1 MGHVQELGQRKSRGQ
16 GCRGTQ
22 EEEFHGEG
30 SSSSECSGL
39 IGDGSTGASVRVQ
52 PGQKLPGLS
61 LPGGQSG
68 GVWTPQREGGGRRIQ
83 GNKGVFLR
91 HMGRQSWP

>member
-1 MGHVQELGQRKSRGQ
+1 MGHVQELGQRKSRGE

-30 SSSSECSGL
+30 SSSSECSGHF
-39 IGDGSTGASVRVQ
+39 GRGSTGASVRVQ
-52 PGQKLPGLS
+52 SGQELPGLS

-68 GVWTPQREGGGRRIQ
+68 GVSTPQTEGGGGRIQ
-83 GNKGVFLR
+83 GNKGFFLR